1 MAENA
6 LQTFLG
12 YGTQLITWLATSV
25 IALIEQLMTNPVTA
39 CFLILGLVSF
49 VFVTYRTLTRR

>member
-1 MAENA
+1 MGENA
-6 LQTFLG
+6 LSTFLG
-12 YGTQLITWLATSV
+12 YGTELVTWLATSV
-25 IALIEQLMTNPVTA
+25 ISLVEKLMTNPVTA